1 MKVNFPIG
9 CRLPTPP
16 LSEGVKILPAIQT
29 TIKTGQEH
37 FTYNN
42 EKLPLNVLSFWK
54 WSSSE
59 LLGNA
64 LRGILAEF
72 IVASTIDILDSQREE
87 WDAYDLKTKNGLK
100 IEIKSSSYLQSW
112 EQSELSKIIFGI
124 QQTGKTQSNNSE
136 RTRKSDIYIFCVLSH
151 KDKNSVDPL
160 NLSQWD
166 FYILETK
173 ILNEKVKTQKSITLS
188 SLLRLN
194 PIKIKYD
201 SLKAEIEQIENGNR

>member
-1 MKVNFPIG
+1 M
-9 CRLPTPP
+9 
-16 LSEGVKILPAIQT
+16 KILPAIKTVQ
-29 TIKTGQEH
+29 KTGKEA
-37 FTYNN
+37 FYLDSK
-42 EKLPLNVLSFWK
+42 KLPLDVLSFWK

-64 LRGILAEF
+64 LRGVLAEF
-72 IVASTIDILDSQREE
+72 IVASTIDILDKPREE
-87 WDAYDLKTKNGLK
+87 WDAYDLKTKNDLK

-112 EQSELSKIIFGI
+112 EQIKLSKIIFGI
-124 QQTGKTQSNNSE
+124 QPTSDWDYSINKRSKEKIRQ
-136 RTRKSDIYIFCVLSH
+136 SDIYIFCVLSH

-173 ILNEKVKTQKSITLS
+173 VLNEKVKTQKTITLS
-188 SLLRLN
+188 SLLKLN

-201 SLKAEIEQIENGNR
+201 NLKQEIEHIEGKGK

>member
-1 MKVNFPIG
+1 M
-9 CRLPTPP
+9 
-16 LSEGVKILPAIQT
+16 
-29 TIKTGQEH
+29 
-37 FTYNN
+37 
-42 EKLPLNVLSFWK
+42 SFWQ

-72 IVASTIDILDSQREE
+72 IVASTIDILDKPREE

-112 EQSELSKIIFGI
+112 KQKELSKIIFGI
-124 QQTGKTQSNNSE
+124 QQTGSSQSNSLE
-136 RTRKSDIYIFCVLSH
+136 RNRKSDIYIFCVLSH
-151 KDKNSVDPL
+151 KDKNTVNPL
-160 NLSQWD
+160 NLNQWD

-173 ILNEKVKTQKSITLS
+173 VLNEQVKTQKTITLS
-188 SLLRLN
+188 SLLKLN

-201 SLKAEIEQIENGNR
+201 GLKREIEQIEKANR

>member
-1 MKVNFPIG
+1 M
-9 CRLPTPP
+9 
-16 LSEGVKILPAIQT
+16 
-29 TIKTGQEH
+29 KTGQEK
-37 FTYNN
+37 FRFNN
-42 EKLPLNVLSFWK
+42 EDLSLNVLSFWK
-54 WSSSE
+54 WSNSE

-72 IVASTIDILDSQREE
+72 IVASTIDNLDSPREE
-87 WDAYDLKTKNGLK
+87 WDSYDLKTKNGLK

-112 EQSELSKIIFGI
+112 EQTELSKIIFGI
-124 QQTGKTQSNNSE
+124 QPTVKWDTNNK
-136 RTRKSDIYIFCVLSH
+136 RTTEKIRQSDIYIFCVLSH

-188 SLLRLN
+188 SLLKLN
-194 PIKIKYD
+194 PIKLKYD
-201 SLKAEIEQIENGNR
+201 NLKVEIEQIEKVIDNKD